1 MRLLVY
7 EHVCAVGFGERNVRP
22 SVLCEGFGMVRAIVA
37 DAKQAGFC
45 VTTALNSQMAEFNLP
60 FNSDHYVLVRSN
72 TEAIDVLEKAADFA
86 DAALVIAPETSGTLQ
101 YLVRRI
107 EQQNDL
113 LSLNSTADAIIEAS
127 DKTLLEEKAKKIG
140 VETPKTIFFRADED
154 IENVAVS
161 VEKNLGIPAVIKPS
175 DGVGCEGLS
184 IVYNKK
190 QLLNSV
196 KKTAKLK
203 TNFFIAQ
210 EFVCGKPASVT
221 LISNGKIAL
230 PITLN
235 KQNVSLRPPGRDST
249 YNGGIIP
256 FDEKG
261 MQDTAFEA
269 AKRIVESISGL
280 KGYIGV
286 DLILTEHGPVLIEIN
301 PRLTTSYIGV
311 QKVSGF
317 NLAKAMIDSAKG
329 KDLPTVPE
337 PIGSAYLGKVK
348 VTKPTKLALQ
358 QTFALPA
365 LFSPPFSYPDQ
376 KYAYALICSKGPTV
390 RQAKGGFNKAKEQ
403 LQNMLCL
410 RGTD

>member
-7 EHVCAVGFGERNVRP
+7 EHVCAVGFGEGNVRS
-22 SVLCEGFGMVRAIVA
+22 SVLCEGFGMLRAIIA
-37 DAKQAGFC
+37 DAKQAGHC

-72 TEAIDVLEKAADFA
+72 AEAIGVVEKAAYSV

-101 YLVRRI
+101 YLVRKI
-107 EQQNDL
+107 EQNDI

-140 VETPKTIFFRADED
+140 AETPKTFFFRAEED

-161 VEKNLGIPAVIKPS
+161 VQKNLGFPVVIKPS
-175 DGVGCEGLS
+175 DGVGCDGLS
-184 IVYNKK
+184 IVYDKN
-190 QLLNSV
+190 QLMKSV
-196 KKTAKLK
+196 KKTTKLK

-210 EFVCGKPASVT
+210 EFVRGKPASVT
-221 LISNGKIAL
+221 LISNGKTAL

-235 KQNVSLRPPGRDST
+235 KQNVALRSPGRDSE

-256 FDEKG
+256 FEDG
-261 MQDTAFEA
+261 MQVAAFEA

-317 NLAKAMIDSAKG
+317 NLVKAMIDSAKG

-337 PIGSAYLGKVK
+337 PIGYAYLGKVK
-348 VTKPTKLALQ
+348 VPKPDKLALQ
-358 QTFALPA
+358 QTFALLA

-376 KYAYALICSKGPTV
+376 KYAYALLCSKGRTV
-390 RQAKGGFNKAKEQ
+390 QQAKCCFNKAKGQ
-403 LQNMLCL
+403 LENMLCL

>member
-1 MRLLVY
+1 
-7 EHVCAVGFGERNVRP
+7 
-22 SVLCEGFGMVRAIVA
+22 
-37 DAKQAGFC
+37 
-45 VTTALNSQMAEFNLP
+45 
-60 FNSDHYVLVRSN
+60 
-72 TEAIDVLEKAADFA
+72 
-86 DAALVIAPETSGTLQ
+86 
-101 YLVRRI
+101 
-107 EQQNDL
+107 
-113 LSLNSTADAIIEAS
+113 
-127 DKTLLEEKAKKIG
+127 
-140 VETPKTIFFRADED
+140 
-154 IENVAVS
+154 
-161 VEKNLGIPAVIKPS
+161 
-175 DGVGCEGLS
+175 
-184 IVYNKK
+184 
-190 QLLNSV
+190 
-196 KKTAKLK
+196 
-203 TNFFIAQ
+203 
-210 EFVCGKPASVT
+210 
-221 LISNGKIAL
+221 
-230 PITLN
+230 
-235 KQNVSLRPPGRDST
+235 
-249 YNGGIIP
+249 
-256 FDEKG
+256 

-269 AKRIVESISGL
+269 AKRIVESMSGL

-376 KYAYALICSKGPTV
+376 KYAYALICSKGTTV
-390 RQAKGGFNKAKEQ
+390 QQAKCCFNKAKEH